1 MKSSAVWKRRRKLL
15 DNLDQAMQAV
25 VNTTRAVSGAVRLA
39 VGNAAVDD
47 AKLDHV
53 HLRGYHFKSKYCNHV
68 VSAAGLL
75 YSQPKF
81 LNQTLASLGKES
93 E

>member
-39 VGNAAVDD
+39 VGGRGNATVDD

-53 HLRGYHFKSKYCNHV
+53 HL
-68 VSAAGLL
+68 
-75 YSQPKF
+75 
-81 LNQTLASLGKES
+81 
-93 E
+93 

>member
-39 VGNAAVDD
+39 VGNATVDD

-53 HLRGYHFKSKYCNHV
+53 HL
-68 VSAAGLL
+68 
-75 YSQPKF
+75 
-81 LNQTLASLGKES
+81 
-93 E
+93 